1 MYKEVNNKGSI
12 TTTLCR
18 REEGEEGYIIKE
30 EA

>member
-12 TTTLCR
+12 TTTLYG

>member
-12 TTTLCR
+12 TIMLYR
-18 REEGEEGYIIKE
+18 REKGEEGYIIKE